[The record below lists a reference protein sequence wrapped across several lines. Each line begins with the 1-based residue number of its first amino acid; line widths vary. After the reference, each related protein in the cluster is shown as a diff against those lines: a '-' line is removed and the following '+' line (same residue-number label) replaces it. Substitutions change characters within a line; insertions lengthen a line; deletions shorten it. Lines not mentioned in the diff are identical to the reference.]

1 MYLNED
7 RMRTFQTEDPG
18 VWTIRNQNIWRWR
31 RSYSL
36 RKPPRNKLRPGQ
48 IYEITNDPKVI
59 VRKTAAMISNHPPA
73 IDVPFRNDQNRLAAQ
88 RAEEYLRY
96 YREQEALKFGE
107 GPNGDRAYTEVL
119 KLVRDGM
126 LVDITVFDD
135 SDPEFPFYSCLPD
148 VTRVFPIYAGDVRLR
163 TTYIYD
169 TTVAEIRMLMEQYGD
184 VLDRVTDKWMNSPDR
199 ELVKVVKCFTGN
211 AKQGFEMGV
220 MADDVILFL
229 SEVGFDPVTI
239 TYVIGDT
246 DTAPEE
252 SLEPGEAT
260 RPVMS
265 GVQPNSGVGLG
276 ILDQIEEPLRAKN
289 RDLSMLTEMMAR
301 EANPPKVLFTNDE
314 GKADQI
320 DLDAGSSMV
329 FWAEDKFQLVNTT
342 PDFQKFETKLR
353 LSQQQIERGTYGG
366 GLYGEAQG
374 NSGQQDYL
382 LMGNVRDNIAPYVR
396 GHERHLRAKYRKV
409 LELYAE
415 YGYQDLEYTQGRDS
429 GEGIVLGGQ
438 VFSINDVK
446 QLGKIQVSVMYPEVT
461 PQNEAARANTSSMLS
476 KDHIIDLLTARKMGV
491 PAPYNE
497 NPEAIGERVL
507 QDLAMMN
514 PLNTQIMSLN
524 ANLRSPDPVQ
534 RMLASMLLE
543 PVLAQLQQQIMQ
555 ARMGQAGLGGGPPGE
570 QPPGQPGR
578 PSAPPD
584 NTQMSPV
591 GNPSERGNQAGM
603 SHENPAQ
610 GPGPSMPAGGPQ

>member
-1 MYLNED
+1 MPYLTDE
-7 RMRTFQTEDPG
+7 RMKQFQQEDPG
-18 VWTIRNQNIWRWR
+18 IWSVRNQNIWRWR
-31 RSYSL
+31 RIYAL

-48 IYEITNDPKVI
+48 FYEVSNDPKVI

-73 IDVPFRNDQNRLAAQ
+73 IDVPFRNDANRAAAQ

-107 GPNGDRAYTEVL
+107 GPNGDRPYTEAL

-126 LVDITVFDD
+126 LVDITVYDD
-135 SDPEFPFYSCLPD
+135 SDPAFPFYSCLPD
-148 VTRVFPIYAGDVRLR
+148 VTRIFPIYAGDTRLR
-163 TTYIYD
+163 TTYVYD
-169 TTVAEIRMLMEQYGD
+169 TTVAELRMMMDQYGD
-184 VLDRVTDKWMNSPDR
+184 VLDRVTDKWLNSKDDA
-199 ELVKVVKCFTGN
+199 LVKVCKVFTGN
-211 AKQGFEMGV
+211 RKQGYEMGV
-220 MADDVILFL
+220 MADDTILFM
-229 SEVGFDPVTI
+229 SEIDFDPVTI

-246 DTAPEE
+246 DTAPDE
-252 SLEPGEAT
+252 SLEPGETT
-260 RPVMS
+260 RPTLS
-265 GVQPNSGVGLG
+265 GVRANESVGLG
-276 ILDQIEEPLRAKN
+276 ILDQIEEALRSKN
-289 RDLSMLTEMMAR
+289 RDMSMLTEMLAR

-342 PDFQKFETKLR
+342 PDFNKFEAKLK

-374 NSGQQDYL
+374 NTGQQDYL

-396 GHERHLRAKYRKV
+396 GHERHLRAKYKKV
-409 LELYAE
+409 LELYAA
-415 YGYQDLEYTQGRDS
+415 YGYQDLEYTTGRDQ

-438 VFSINDVK
+438 VFSMSDVK
-446 QLGKIQVSVMYPEVT
+446 ALGKIQVSVLYPEVT
-461 PQNEAARANTSSMLS
+461 PQNEAARANIASMLTR
-476 KDHIIDLLTARKMGV
+476 DHIIDLLTSRKLGV

-534 RMLASMLLE
+534 RMLAGMLLE
-543 PVLAQLQQQIMQ
+543 PVIAQLQQQIMQ
-555 ARMGQAGLGGGPPGE
+555 ARSGMAPGAPPTPGLPGQAG
-570 QPPGQPGR
+570 
-578 PSAPPD
+578 APAD

-603 SHENPAQ
+603 THENPQ
-610 GPGPSMPAGGPQ
+610 VGPPPSEPGG

>member
-1 MYLNED
+1 MYLTDE
-7 RMRTFQTEDPG
+7 RMKNFQTEDPSL
-18 VWTIRNQNIWRWR
+18 WTIRNQNIWRWR
-31 RSYSL
+31 RTYAL

-48 IYEITNDPKVI
+48 IYEVTNDPKVI
-59 VRKTAAMISNHPPA
+59 VRKTAAMIANHPPA
-73 IDVPFRNDQNRLAAQ
+73 IDVPFRNDNNRLPAQ
-88 RAEEYLRY
+88 RAEEFLRY

-107 GPNGDRAYTEVL
+107 GPNGERSYTEAL

-135 SDPEFPFYSCLPD
+135 SDPDFPFYSCLPD
-148 VTRVFPIYAGDVRLR
+148 VTRVFPIYAGDVRMR
-163 TTYIYD
+163 TTYVYD
-169 TTVAEIRMLMEQYGD
+169 TTVAEIRMMMDQYGD
-184 VLDRVTDKWMNSPDR
+184 ILDRVTEKWLNAKDDQ
-199 ELVKVVKCFTGN
+199 LVKVCKVFTGN
-211 AKQGFEMGV
+211 AKQGYEMGV

-229 SEVGFDPVTI
+229 SEIGFDPVTI

-246 DTAPEE
+246 DTAPDE
-252 SLEPGEAT
+252 SLEPGET
-260 RPVMS
+260 NRPLMS
-265 GVQPNSGVGLG
+265 GVRPNESVGLG
-276 ILDQIEEPLRAKN
+276 ILDQIEEAIKSKN
-289 RDLSMLTEMMAR
+289 RDISMLTEMLAR

-342 PDFQKFETKLR
+342 PDFNKFEAKLK

-409 LELYAE
+409 LELYAA
-415 YGYQDLEYTQGRDS
+415 YGYQDLEYTKGRDQ
-429 GEGIVLGGQ
+429 GEGIILGGQ
-438 VFSINDVK
+438 IFSLEDVK
-446 QLGKIQVSVMYPEVT
+446 ALGKIQVSVLYPEVT
-461 PQNEAARANTSSMLS
+461 PQNEATRANVSSMLT

-491 PAPYNE
+491 PAPFNE

-543 PVLAQLQQQIMQ
+543 PVLAQLQQQVMQ
-555 ARMGQAGLGGGPPGE
+555 ARMGQAGLGGPPNE
-570 QPPGQPGR
+570 NQPGQPGR
-578 PSAPPD
+578 PPGD

-591 GNPSERGNQAGM
+591 ANPSERGNQAGF
-603 SHENPAQ
+603 SHENPAA
-610 GPGPSMPAGGPQ
+610 GPQPPPPAGSV

>member
-1 MYLNED
+1 MYLTAE
-7 RMRTFQTEDPG
+7 RMKTFAQEDPG
-18 VWTIRNQNIWRWR
+18 VWSERNQNIWRWR
-31 RSYSL
+31 RTYSL

-48 IYEITNDPKVI
+48 IYEVSNDPKVI

-73 IDVPFRNDQNRLAAQ
+73 IDVPFRNDANRPAAQ
-88 RAEEYLRY
+88 RAEEFLRFF
-96 YREQEALKFGE
+96 REQEALKYGE
-107 GPNGDRAYTEVL
+107 GPNGDRSYTEAL

-135 SDPEFPFYSCLPD
+135 TDPDFPFYSTLPD
-148 VTRVFPIYAGDVRLR
+148 VTRVFPIYAGDTRIR
-163 TTYIYD
+163 TTYVYD
-169 TTVAEIRMLMEQYGD
+169 TNVAELRMMMDQYGD
-184 VLDRVTDKWMNSPDR
+184 VLDRVSDKWLNAKDDQ
-199 ELVKVVKCFTGN
+199 LVRVCKVFTGN
-211 AKQGFEMGV
+211 KKQGFEMGV
-220 MADDVILFL
+220 SADDTLLTLTEI
-229 SEVGFDPVTI
+229 GFDPVTI

-252 SLEPGEAT
+252 SLEPGETA
-260 RPVMS
+260 RPTLS
-265 GVQPNSGVGLG
+265 GVRANESVGLG
-276 ILDQIEEPLRAKN
+276 ILDQIEEAIKSKN
-289 RDLSMLTEMMAR
+289 RDMSMLTEMLAR

-342 PDFQKFETKLR
+342 PDFNKFEAKLR

-415 YGYQDLEYTQGRDS
+415 YGYQDLEYTLGKGQGQ

-438 VFSINDVK
+438 VFSIQDVK
-446 QLGKIQVSVMYPEVT
+446 QLGKIQVSVLYPEIT
-461 PQNEAARANTSSMLS
+461 PQNETARANMSQMLT
-476 KDHIIDLLTARKMGV
+476 KDHIIDLLTARKLGV
-491 PAPYNE
+491 PAPFND

-507 QDLAMMN
+507 MDLAMMN

-534 RMLASMLLE
+534 RMLAGMLLE
-543 PVLAQLQQQIMQ
+543 PVIAQLQQQIMQ
-555 ARMGQAGLGGGPPGE
+555 ARMGQQGMGGPPPEG
-570 QPPGQPGR
+570 PPGQPG
-578 PSAPPD
+578 APAD
-584 NTQMSPV
+584 NTQMNPAA
-591 GNPSERGNQAGM
+591 NPSERGNQAGM

-610 GPGPSMPAGGPQ
+610 GPGPSQPAGGP